1 MLTGVLIRYAQGESA
16 ESAQELTPGMVL
28 PRFFSTTR
36 EMLLHFIR
44 THFPVHIA
52 DVAAP
57 NPQHHPHGGGCAYDI
72 GNPYALDGSTGGG
85 GGGGAGGFDFDFD
98 FTGGGGGGGDMDG
111 GARVTQGQQWQQLHG
126 VQGGGQPLCVLREHA
141 ECVQARDALIA
152 SAENLELP
160 PNFLDELIDELG
172 GPAAVAEMTGRRGR
186 VVRKGK
192 RAGANTA
199 GEYCGVAGAAAGG
212 GALVGGVGRFEG
224 RTGATS
230 SHLPCYFFASRR

>member
-1 MLTGVLIRYAQGESA
+1 MLTDELIRYAQGESA

-28 PRFFSTTR
+28 PQFFSTTR

-57 NPQHHPHGGGCAYDI
+57 NPQHNQHGGGGAYDV
-72 GNPYALDGSTGGG
+72 GSPYALDGSAGGG
-85 GGGGAGGFDFDFD
+85 GGGGAGGFDVDFD
-98 FTGGGGGGGDMDG
+98 FTGGGGGGGMDG
-111 GARVTQGQQWQQLHG
+111 RPRVTQGQQGRQGHG

-141 ECVQARDALIA
+141 ECVEARDALIA
-152 SAENLELP
+152 SAEHLELP

-199 GEYCGVAGAAAGG
+199 GEYCGGGAGAAAGA
-212 GALVGGVGRFEG
+212 GALVGGRWTIGG
-224 RTGATS
+224 
-230 SHLPCYFFASRR
+230 